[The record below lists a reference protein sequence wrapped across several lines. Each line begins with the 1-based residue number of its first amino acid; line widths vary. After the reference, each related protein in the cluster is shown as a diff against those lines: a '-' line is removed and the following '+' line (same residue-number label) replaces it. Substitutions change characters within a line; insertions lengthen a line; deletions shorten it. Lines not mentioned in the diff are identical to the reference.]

1 MESENLKVAVRVRP
15 LLEIDNTHDIV
26 VYVGE
31 VIIIQNNDIR
41 VVDGEHYAT
50 SSYDKVFHPDSSQE
64 EVFEFMSSALQETLK
79 GFNCTVFAYGQT
91 GSGKTH
97 TMFGGN

>member
-31 VIIIQNNDIR
+31 VIII
-41 VVDGEHYAT
+41 
-50 SSYDKVFHPDSSQE
+50 
-64 EVFEFMSSALQETLK
+64 
-79 GFNCTVFAYGQT
+79 
-91 GSGKTH
+91 
-97 TMFGGN
+97 